1 MSSVGADDLLTL
13 PRGEGEVKKEEY
25 LSEVSPRHKPWDQ
38 HRAEADEV
46 QQAYA
51 GGTSRHQRYADRVEH
66 CSQVLEFARDPPKQT
81 GKQKLKLEN
90 AWFCRVRHCPV
101 CQWRRSL
108 MWQAKV
114 YRALPQLLRDYPD
127 TRFLFMTLTIR
138 NCEIKDLRA
147 TLILMAKAWQRLT
160 QLRCWPARGWVRAV
174 EITRSQR
181 DRTAHPHY
189 HCLLMVPPA
198 YFQGDYLKQKEWA
211 ELWQQCLRINY
222 RPVVDIRTVKLDLV
236 PTTQRVNKPPQNMW
250 AAVAEIIKYA
260 VKPSDMIRDHDW
272 FLGLVDQVHKIRG
285 VAMGGILKRYIKER
299 EKEDLTQEP
308 GEAEPE
314 VSAEQLFFGWKHD
327 VRRYKKLQQGG
338 AA

>member
-1 MSSVGADDLLTL
+1 MPGQAEVDLLTL
-13 PRGEGEVKKEEY
+13 PRGEGKVKEAEY
-25 LSEVSPRHKPWDQ
+25 LSDASPRHKPWDV

-46 QQAYA
+46 QDAYA
-51 GGTSRHQRYADRVEH
+51 GGTSRHQRYATRVEA
-66 CSQVLEFARDPPKQT
+66 CSQVLEFARSPPKQS
-81 GKQKLKLEN
+81 GKQKYTLKN

-114 YRALPQLLRDYPD
+114 SRALPQLLRDYPD

-138 NCEIKDLRA
+138 NCEVKDLRS
-147 TLILMAKAWQRLT
+147 TLLDMAKAWQRLT
-160 QLRCWPARGWVRAV
+160 QLRSFPARGWVRAI
-174 EITRSQR
+174 EITRSQK
-181 DRTAHPHY
+181 DRSAHPHY
-189 HCLLMVPPA
+189 HCLLMVAPA

-236 PTTQRVNKPPQNMW
+236 QTTQRVNKPPRNMW
-250 AAVAEIIKYA
+250 AAVAEILKYA
-260 VKPSDMIRDHDW
+260 VKPSDMIRDHEW
-272 FLGLVDQVHKIRG
+272 FLGLVDQTHKIRG
-285 VAMGGILKRYIKER
+285 VAIGGILKRYIKDR
-299 EKEDLTQEP
+299 EKDNLTQEP
-308 GEAEPE
+308 GEGEPE
-314 VSAEQLFFGWKHD
+314 VSAEQLFFGWKQE